1 MLAKIKYRLA
11 MNPTNTKG
19 KRILNFLI
27 FNKLRNG
34 VKIIKIN
41 PAKLLI
47 KNRGYRDIF
56 VQKSLI

>member
-1 MLAKIKYRLA
+1 
-11 MNPTNTKG
+11 MNPINTKG
-19 KRILNFLI
+19 NRILNFLI
-27 FNKLRNG
+27 FNKFRNG

-47 KNRGYRDIF
+47 KNRGYRDTF

>member
-1 MLAKIKYRLA
+1 MLTKIKYKLA

-19 KRILNFLI
+19 KNILNFFT

-34 VKIIKIN
+34 VRRIKIK

-47 KNRGYRDIF
+47 KNRGYRDTF